1 MLLEVGHRCAE
12 VDSSE
17 QFSCVLR
24 NMSLVLASSNLHS
37 GQTSK
42 TMQPYGLGLEWGGPE
57 AVKVVRIA

>member
-24 NMSLVLASSNLHS
+24 NLVLASDILQS

-42 TMQPYGLGLEWGGPE
+42 TMQPHGLGLEWDGPE
-57 AVKVVRIA
+57 AVKVVRIT